1 MQDPGGLREPVMQF
15 KRLNECVC
23 CGNSN
28 LRMCLDLGQQPLAN
42 NLLDDVSDDYTQF
55 ELRTQLCVSCW
66 HQQLSISVDPALMF
80 DHYVYVSGTS
90 QTLRDYFEWFAAWCN
105 FMWPTHTSI
114 LDIACNDGS
123 QLNSFKKLGYETWG
137 VDPAQNLYEQSS
149 QAHNVTCAYFDAQ
162 VVQQLSP
169 RKLDLIVAQNVVAHT
184 PEPVEF
190 LKNCKQLMHEGSRL
204 LIQTSQAHMV
214 RNQEFDTI
222 YHEHVSFFTVHSM
235 KALVER
241 AGMCLVNVYETPV
254 HGVSYVF
261 EVALQD
267 QPDSNVTTWLQ
278 TEQHVGLTNSV
289 TYDTWSNQA
298 HKLLT
303 KLRHTCDTH
312 AQQGYQIWGLG
323 AAAKGIVM
331 LNAAQLKL
339 TAVCD
344 ENPLKVGKWIPYVN
358 VQIHALSDLQYID
371 PQTPCVFVC
380 MAWNYLQELTQ
391 KVRTHRPNS
400 ADMIVTYFPEVKEI
414 NL

>member
-1 MQDPGGLREPVMQF
+1 MQF
-15 KRLNECVC
+15 KRLTECVC

-42 NLLDDVSDDYTQF
+42 NLLDDVSQDYTQF
-55 ELRTQLCVSCW
+55 ELKTQLCEMCW

-90 QTLRDYFEWFAAWCN
+90 QTLRDYFDWFAVWCKN
-105 FMWPTHTSI
+105 KWPMHTSV

-123 QLNSFKKLGYETWG
+123 QLNSFKKLGYNTWG
-137 VDPAQNLYEQSS
+137 VDPAQNLHDVSS
-149 QAHNVTCAYFDAQ
+149 KSHTVMCAYFDEQ
-162 VVQQLSP
+162 VVQQLNP

-184 PEPVEF
+184 PTPLEF
-190 LKNCKQLMHEGSRL
+190 LKNCKQLMHDGSRL

-235 KALVER
+235 KALVQR
-241 AGMCLVNVYETPV
+241 AGMCLVNVHETPV

-267 QPDSNVTTWLQ
+267 DPDSNVHTWLQ
-278 TEQHVGLTNSV
+278 TEKDTGLTHLV
-289 TYDTWSNQA
+289 TYDTWSDQA
-298 HKLLT
+298 HQLLT
-303 KLRHTCDTH
+303 ELRHTCEAH
-312 AQQGYQIWGLG
+312 AQQGYEIWGLG

-331 LNAAQLKL
+331 LNAAELKL
-339 TAVCD
+339 TSVCD
-344 ENPLKVGKWIPYVN
+344 ENPLKVGKWIPNVN
-358 VQIHALSDLQYID
+358 VQIHALSDLQHID

-380 MAWNYLQELTQ
+380 MAWNYLEELTH

-400 ADMIVTYFPEVKEI
+400 ADKMITYFPEVKVI
-414 NL
+414 SI